1 MSDSAIRGAR
11 GAGRSERLRLGV
23 LFGGRSAEHE
33 VSVVSARSILREADA
48 TRFEVVP
55 LGITRGGGWLTEAE
69 TRVRLASVEA
79 GEQRGLGDEPE
90 PALLEAGAALADLA
104 ALDVVFPV
112 VHGTQGED
120 GTLQGL
126 LELAGLPY
134 VGSGVAASAL
144 GMDKALMR
152 QAFATAG
159 LPQPRHLVLRDR
171 ERCGDDARDD
181 VEREI
186 GYPCFVKPANGGS
199 SVGVSPVRAAEELGA
214 AVVEASRHDRTVLVE
229 EALTGREVECAVL
242 GNAEPEASPL
252 GEIRAPGGFYSYAA
266 KYEDDSAELVVPA
279 EISGAATERVQRY
292 ALDAFRAL
300 DCAGLARVDFF
311 VDEDAGGDPAIHVL
325 ELNTLPGFTP
335 ISMYPR
341 LWQEAG
347 LSYAELITRLVELAL
362 ERHRSARARRGA
374 TDA

>member
-1 MSDSAIRGAR
+1 MITASRSVDRGA
-11 GAGRSERLRLGV
+11 RLRLGV
-23 LFGGRSAEHE
+23 LFGGRSTEHE
-33 VSVVSARSILREADA
+33 VSVVSARSILREADPA
-48 TRFEVVP
+48 RFEAVP
-55 LGITRGGGWLTEAE
+55 IGITRGGGWLTEAE
-69 TRVRLASVEA
+69 TRSRLDRIEA
-79 GEQRGLGDEPE
+79 GASSSLGDEPA
-90 PALLEAGAALADLA
+90 PALLDAGDALADLA
-104 ALDVVFPV
+104 AVDVVFPI

-152 QAFATAG
+152 QAFASAG
-159 LPQPRHLVLRDR
+159 LPQPRHVVLRDR
-171 ERCGDDARDD
+171 ELCGDAARAG
-181 VEREI
+181 VESEI

-199 SVGVSPVRAAEELGA
+199 SVGVSPVGAPEELSA
-214 AVVEASRHDRTVLVE
+214 AVAEASRHDRTVLVE

-242 GNAEPEASPL
+242 GNAEPQASPL
-252 GEIRAPGGFYSYAA
+252 GEIRAPDGFYSYAA
-266 KYEDDSAELVVPA
+266 KYENDSAELVVPA
-279 EISGAATERVQRY
+279 AISEAAAERVQRC
-292 ALDAFRAL
+292 AIDAFRAL

-311 VDEDAGGDPAIHVL
+311 VDEEAGGEPAIHVL

-347 LSYAELITRLVELAL
+347 LSYPELITRLVELAL
-362 ERHRSARARRGA
+362 ERDRGTRARTGA
-374 TDA
+374 AHA

>member
-1 MSDSAIRGAR
+1 MTAASG
-11 GAGRSERLRLGV
+11 GGRLRLGV

-48 TRFEVVP
+48 DRFEAVP

-69 TRVRLASVEA
+69 TRARLARVEA
-79 GEQRGLGDEPE
+79 GESHGLGDEPE
-90 PALLEAGAALADLA
+90 PALLAAGDALADLA
-104 ALDVVFPV
+104 AVDVVFPI

-152 QAFATAG
+152 QAFAAAG
-159 LPQPRHLVLRDR
+159 LPQPRHLVLRDTSPGGR
-171 ERCGDDARDD
+171 RLCGDAARDE

-199 SVGVSPVRAAEELGA
+199 SVGVSPVGAAGELGA
-214 AVVEASRHDRTVLVE
+214 AVAEASRHDRTVLVE
-229 EALTGREVECAVL
+229 EALAGREVECAVL
-242 GNAEPEASPL
+242 GNSEPEASPL

-279 EISGAATERVQRY
+279 AISGAATERVRRC

-311 VDEDAGGDPAIHVL
+311 VDEEAAGEPSIHVL

-341 LWQEAG
+341 LCQEAG

-362 ERHRSARARRGA
+362 ERHRGARARRA
-374 TDA
+374 AARA

>member
-1 MSDSAIRGAR
+1 MIGTIC
-11 GAGRSERLRLGV
+11 GERLRLGV

-33 VSVVSARSILREADA
+33 ISVSSARSILREANTA
-48 TRFEVVP
+48 RFEIVP

-69 TRVRLASVEA
+69 TRARLAHVEA
-79 GEQRGLGDEPE
+79 GDSRDLGNEPDPE
-90 PALLEAGAALADLA
+90 LLDASASIADLMSV
-104 ALDVVFPV
+104 DVVFPI
-112 VHGTQGED
+112 VHGPQGED

-126 LELAGLPY
+126 LELARLPY
-134 VGSGVAASAL
+134 VGSGVSASAI

-152 QAFATAG
+152 QAFAAAG
-159 LPQPRHLVLRDR
+159 LTQPRYLVLRDH
-171 ERCGDDARDD
+171 EFCGDVDGAY

-199 SVGVSPVRAAEELGA
+199 SVGVSPVHAREELGA
-214 AVVEASRHDRTVLVE
+214 AITKALRYDRTVLVE
-229 EALTGREVECAVL
+229 EALSGHEVECAVL
-242 GNAEPEASPL
+242 GNTDPEASPL
-252 GEIRAPGGFYSYAA
+252 GEIRAPDGFYSYAA

-279 EISGAATERVQRY
+279 AISDTATSRVQRS
-292 ALDAFRAL
+292 AIDAFRAL

-311 VDEDAGGDPAIHVL
+311 VDEESDSNPNIYVL

-362 ERHRSARARRGA
+362 ERHHSDRARQGGSHA
-374 TDA
+374 